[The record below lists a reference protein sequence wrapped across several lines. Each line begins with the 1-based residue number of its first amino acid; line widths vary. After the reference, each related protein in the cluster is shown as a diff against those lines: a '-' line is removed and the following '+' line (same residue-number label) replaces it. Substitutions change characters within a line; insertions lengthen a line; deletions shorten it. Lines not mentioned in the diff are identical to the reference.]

1 MKRLILQAAVA
12 TMVLAPLV
20 SVSFAQ
26 VTSGA
31 SESADQIA
39 VRKVLMDTWDKP
51 GSRLDAGPIVVVGD
65 RAIAGWT
72 QDSRGGRALLV
83 PNAHGKWAVSVCAGD
98 GLKDPKALESM
109 GMSASAARELSRNL
123 VQAEAKTTPQ
133 RRALFSTFDGMVKM
147 DAEGHHPPHAQGG
160 KH

>member
-1 MKRLILQAAVA
+1 MKRLFLQGALAAF
-12 TMVLAPLV
+12 VLAPIAPV
-20 SVSFAQ
+20 STAQ

-31 SESADQIA
+31 AESADQLA
-39 VRKVLMDTWDKP
+39 VRKVLMATWDKP
-51 GSRLDAGPIVVVGD
+51 ESRLDAEPIVVMGD

-72 QDSRGGRALLV
+72 QDHRGGRALLV
-83 PNAHGKWAVSVCAGD
+83 RNTQGKWTVFVCAGD

-109 GMSASAARELSRNL
+109 GMSASAARELARNL
-123 VQAEAKTTPQ
+123 AQAEAKTTPQ

-147 DAEGHHPPHAQGG
+147 DVDGHHPPHAGGG

>member
-1 MKRLILQAAVA
+1 
-12 TMVLAPLV
+12 MVLSQMVPV
-20 SVSFAQ
+20 SLAQ

-31 SESADQIA
+31 AESTEQLA
-39 VRKVLMDTWDKP
+39 VRKVLMTTWDKP
-51 GSRLDAGPIVVVGD
+51 ESRLDAGPIVVVGD

-72 QDSRGGRALLV
+72 QDKRGGRALLV
-83 PNAHGKWAVSVCAGD
+83 RNAQGKWTVSVCAGD

-109 GMSASAARELSRNL
+109 GMSASAARELARNL